1 MVKINS
7 DIPLLPEGLH
17 LPAIDPKAQG
27 GWQGPDDLVISS
39 TPLWPRPNRSW
50 RWIIPWALMVMTCYI
65 AVLVPTAMRNNL
77 VAEAELAIARH
88 MLSTSFMDVSSPAT
102 FWAWLHN
109 KWLPHLN
116 HYRSTFPPSG
126 VLLYDMRQRPVIGAY
141 GNAYI
146 ARPRPLEDPLKS
158 DSNAALWG
166 VGMVLRQHR
175 VRMSNCSAALAA
187 VDSLAPPEQREP
199 SSAAETMRAGKCYE
213 KTQLSWSDSWELTQY
228 TTAVRVE
235 FSVRECAQGC
245 SELSP
250 NGCNIFVTA
259 DGDGLLTARYTGK
272 KKKRASYCLL
282 QRMCLICP

>member
-1 MVKINS
+1 
-7 DIPLLPEGLH
+7 
-17 LPAIDPKAQG
+17 
-27 GWQGPDDLVISS
+27 
-39 TPLWPRPNRSW
+39 
-50 RWIIPWALMVMTCYI
+50 
-65 AVLVPTAMRNNL
+65 MRNNI

-228 TTAVRVE
+228 TTAVRLE

-245 SELSP
+245 AELAP
-250 NGCNIFVTA
+250 NGCSSFVTA
-259 DGDGLLTARYTGK
+259 DGDGLLTARYTDAAVSGAHVPADGLTQSK
-272 KKKRASYCLL
+272 DQSNASTPLL
-282 QRMCLICP
+282 SDRPLLSGRLLRQPSTTRQVQSWLASQQAHVC